1 MFTLTLCYNLHTMM
15 IPALEITGLK
25 KLYGKTLAVDG
36 LDLTVARGAF
46 FGLLG
51 PNGAGKSTTI
61 KCITGIAQFTQGSIK
76 VMGHDVRADYQAAR
90 TQVGISPQEFNADIF
105 APGEKILDIVG
116 GYYGMPAK
124 DRRIRIEEL
133 LDRFGLQ
140 EHRKKPF
147 GQLSG
152 GLKRRLI
159 LARALMHDPDLIILD
174 EPTAGIDVEQR
185 HALWGYLKDLHKA
198 GKTIILT
205 SHYLEEVEELCSR
218 VVVINDGKQI
228 ADMQKSEFTGGD
240 DNLEKVY
247 LRLTRKERGL

>member
-1 MFTLTLCYNLHTMM
+1 MKTMN
-15 IPALEITGLK
+15 ALEITGLHK
-25 KLYGKTLAVDG
+25 SYDKTTAVDG
-36 LDLTVARGAF
+36 LDLTVAKGAF

-51 PNGAGKSTTI
+51 PNGAGKSTAI
-61 KCITGIAQFTQGSIK
+61 KCITGIAQFTAGSIK
-76 VMGHDVRADYQAAR
+76 VFGYDVRDDYQAAR
-90 TQVGISPQEFNADIF
+90 TQVGLSPQEFNADIF
-105 APGEKILDIVG
+105 APCEKILDYVG
-116 GYYGMPAK
+116 GYYGLPAEQ
-124 DRRIRIEEL
+124 RHTRIEEL
-133 LDRFGLQ
+133 LDRFELQ

-159 LARALMHDPDLIILD
+159 LARALIHDPDLIILD

-205 SHYLEEVEELCSR
+205 SHYLEEVEALCSR
-218 VVVINDGKQI
+218 VVVIDHGKQI
-228 ADMQKSEFTGGD
+228 ADMQNSEFTKGD

-247 LRLTRKERGL
+247 LRLTRKERSV